1 MEALSRE
8 TLETMIAQAVAHAAT
23 VSVWPMGEAP
33 GAKNSDAVF
42 TPEPRHTGTSH
53 YDRAVTGIRAPEI
66 TVYAPQNR
74 MVREYLSPPAALIDA
89 SCWTKKAARWRPFL
103 MPAVIPCLS

>member
-53 YDRAVTGIRAPEI
+53 
-66 TVYAPQNR
+66 
-74 MVREYLSPPAALIDA
+74 
-89 SCWTKKAARWRPFL
+89 
-103 MPAVIPCLS
+103 

>member
-74 MVREYLSPPAALIDA
+74 MVWEYLSPRRL
-89 SCWTKKAARWRPFL
+89 
-103 MPAVIPCLS
+103 LSTRSAGQRR